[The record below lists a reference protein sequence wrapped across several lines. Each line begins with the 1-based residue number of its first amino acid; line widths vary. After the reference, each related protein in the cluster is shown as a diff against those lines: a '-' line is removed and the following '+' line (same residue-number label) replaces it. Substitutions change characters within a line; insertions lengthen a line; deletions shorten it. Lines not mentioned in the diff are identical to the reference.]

1 MAKQNEALFE
11 ESSQGSVSAITA
23 AILILSIVLAFG
35 GLVLMSYAFGTD
47 HTPTSGFFTFAG
59 GLLATVLGFAI
70 PFNVL
75 PSTGK

>member
-11 ESSQGSVSAITA
+11 ESSQGAVSAVTA
-23 AILILSIVLAFG
+23 TVLVVSVALMIG
-35 GLVLMSYAFGTD
+35 GLLLMAYSFHQDLAESPSAWMFVV
-47 HTPTSGFFTFAG
+47 

-70 PFNVL
+70 PFNLL